1 MVEFFIA
8 KKHILERKKQSFI
21 SMIGIL
27 IGVTV
32 LIVSIGVSNGLDKNM
47 INSILSLTS
56 HIKIE
61 AGENISDYK
70 EITEVLNKIPKVKGA
85 IPEID
90 SQGILKYRGEF
101 SSYVAGVKISAYDL
115 EKANKY
121 LDLDK
126 KIIAGEVDLKNKK
139 SILIGKE
146 LSGISGM
153 KVGDTVKLVTAEN
166 KEIDLKI
173 SGIFQTGFY
182 DYDVNMVI
190 IPLFTSQY
198 INYTG
203 ESVNKIS
210 LRLENPYD
218 AVEIKDKATKA
229 LVEKFP
235 DKYLFLTTWGEQNK
249 ALLSALTLEKTI
261 MIIVFSLIV
270 IVAGFLIWLTLNM
283 LVREKTKDIGIL
295 RAMGYSKKN
304 ILYIFLI
311 QGLILGG
318 IGILFGVLLS
328 TIILWYI
335 KNYALD
341 FVTNIYYINNIPI
354 EISLKEIMI
363 VVIANFLI
371 ILISSILPAYR
382 AAKMENV
389 EALRYE

>member
-21 SMIGIL
+21 SIIGVL

-61 AGENISDYK
+61 AGENIKDY
-70 EITEVLNKIPKVKGA
+70 NKISEKLDKIPNVKGA
-85 IPEID
+85 LPEID
-90 SQGILKYRGEF
+90 SQGILKYKGEF
-101 SSYVAGVKISAYDL
+101 TSYVAGVKISAYDL

-121 LDLDK
+121 LGLDK
-126 KIIAGEVDLKNKK
+126 KIVVGEVDLKNKK
-139 SILIGKE
+139 SILVGKE
-146 LSGISGM
+146 LALISGM

-166 KEIDLKI
+166 TEINLKI

-198 INYTG
+198 INYMG
-203 ESVNKIS
+203 DSVNKIS
-210 LRLENPYD
+210 VRLKNPYD
-218 AVEIKDKATKA
+218 APKLKTEIEKV
-229 LVEKFP
+229 LVENFP
-235 DKYLFLTTWGEQNK
+235 DKFLFLTTWGEQNK
-249 ALLSALTLEKTI
+249 ALLSALTLEKSI

-304 ILYIFLI
+304 ILNIFLI

-318 IGILFGVLLS
+318 IGILLGVLLS
-328 TIILWYI
+328 SVILWYI

-341 FVTNIYYINNIPI
+341 FVKNIYYINNIPI
-354 EISLKEIMI
+354 DISFEEIMI
-363 VVIANFLI
+363 VVVANFII